1 MPGLYAAGDA
11 RRGQSLVVWGIQ
23 EGRSA
28 AVEVD
33 AYLMSSSRLP
43 SQGSIAKRNWIA
55 PPIGAK
61 INSAASVASETAS
74 DRPGMDAETVS
85 VAVSA

>member
-1 MPGLYAAGDA
+1 M
-11 RRGQSLVVWGIQ
+11 WGIQ
-23 EGRSA
+23 EGRAA

-33 AYLMSSSRLP
+33 SYLMSSSRLP

-61 INSAASVASETAS
+61 VNSAASVVSETAS
-74 DRPGMDAETVS
+74 DRPGMDAES
-85 VAVSA
+85 AAVAVAA